1 MLTLIVVRKLQ
12 VDLSVDK
19 LSHLVIPAKASQIN
33 YINGWSSWD
42 KHMLYMFYT
51 PPCFTGVVYSSG
63 YTLEKGM
70 LAHTHFT
77 PNYIVTKRIMD
88 MLPYRITSHYR
99 VSPYGL
105 EYIVNVHTRYAPGRE
120 GAH

>member
-1 MLTLIVVRKLQ
+1 MLILTLIVVRKLQ

-42 KHMLYMFYT
+42 KHMLYTFYT

-63 YTLEKGM
+63 YILEKGM
-70 LAHTHFT
+70 FACTHFIA
-77 PNYIVTKRIMD
+77 NYIVAKK
-88 MLPYRITSHYR
+88 
-99 VSPYGL
+99 
-105 EYIVNVHTRYAPGRE
+105 
-120 GAH
+120 